1 MICVKLHKSLITSV
15 LKVIKFVKH
24 LNNMGKA
31 IGLIRVSTKS
41 QKLESQSQ
49 KVKEAMIHD
58 GYSEKDI
65 ILIED
70 KESGSKLSEEER
82 SGLNKLKYDIEHED
96 VDVVYTYEI
105 SRISRRP
112 AVIYSIREYLVSKG
126 IQLVILNPYCKLL
139 KDDKTIDEGANM
151 VFAIFGAMSETETQL
166 RNVRVMRGKE
176 KKRSEGKLSCGKPI
190 FGYTIDKDKF
200 IIPHPVHSKTVQ
212 EIYERYA
219 NRESSGS
226 IGKDLWLRN
235 GLTTKSQK
243 LISYQTF
250 VCTILR
256 EKRYAKIDQNS
267 IYPALITKELFY
279 KVQEIHESKPEY
291 FVRKSRTKYVYPL
304 QGYIY
309 TEDKHVLIPS
319 ITNNRY
325 LKMRGSG
332 TDTPLS
338 LNMKAVHGLATI
350 IINQYLESGVLDI
363 DREKQRNELNTIL
376 SNNIAKLAGIDGKI
390 KSIEDENDRINTR
403 IIKGRMSEKKGDE
416 MIDNNMRDIYTLEDT
431 RVTLQYE
438 NMQITNKLAY
448 LANPFM
454 QENEVV
460 QATNDEELK
469 ELVNKYLLR
478 VDVEKIGHSRYI
490 LTFKFKDGIKMA
502 GEFYSNCRGIT
513 YDVKKNADRSTI
525 DKV

>member
-1 MICVKLHKSLITSV
+1 
-15 LKVIKFVKH
+15 
-24 LNNMGKA
+24 MGKA
-31 IGLIRVSTKS
+31 IGLIRVSTQS
-41 QKLESQSQ
+41 QKLESQTK
-49 KVKEAMIHD
+49 KVEEEMIRD
-58 GYSEKDI
+58 GYSEDNI
-65 ILIED
+65 IMIQD

-82 SGLNKLKYDIEHED
+82 SGLNKLKYHIEHDD
-96 VDVVYTYEI
+96 VEVVYTYEV

-112 AVIYSIREYLVSKG
+112 AVIYSIREYLIEKG
-126 IQLVILNPYCKLL
+126 IQLVILNPATRLL
-139 KDDKTIDEGANM
+139 NDDKTINENSNV
-151 VFAIFGAMSETETQL
+151 VFGMYSIISETETQL

-176 KKRSEGKLSCGKPI
+176 RKKAEGKLSCGKPI

-243 LISYQTF
+243 LISYQTY

-309 TEDKHVLIPS
+309 TEDNHVLIPS

-350 IINQYLESGVLDI
+350 IMNQYLVSGVLDI
-363 DREKQRNELNTIL
+363 DRDKQRNELNTIL

-390 KSIEDENDRINTR
+390 RAIEEENDRINTR
-403 IIKGRMSEKKGDE
+403 IIKGRMSESRGDE
-416 MIDNNMRDIYTLEDT
+416 MIDNNMREIYTLEDT

-454 QENEVV
+454 QEEEVV

-469 ELVNKYLLR
+469 ELVNKYLRR
-478 VDVEKIGHSRYI
+478 VEVKKIGHSRYI
-490 LTFKFKDGIKMA
+490 LTFLFKDGVRME